1 MLTLQ
6 ENHYYD
12 QQNKLII
19 GNLLIEMKFILL
31 VSHWKNQSVTVR
43 AMITSWVSRPEF
55 SASVLGNTRRALAK
69 ASTPSCARYSK
80 FGHRDKRRQIRQL
93 IDIWQLQMFQLKL
106 INRHDKHTHTPW
118 TVFFTSLIKYCLAAT
133 SNAPAPWAR
142 KHKKV
147 PIRSSTLRTHYLCQW
162 PLA

>member
-19 GNLLIEMKFILL
+19 GNLMIAMKSILL

-69 ASTPSCARYSK
+69 ASTPSCARCSK

-93 IDIWQLQMFQLKL
+93 IGIWQLQMFQLKL
-106 INRHDKHTHTPW
+106 ITDTINTHIPLEQ
-118 TVFFTSLIKYCLAAT
+118 FSSLR
-133 SNAPAPWAR
+133 W
-142 KHKKV
+142 
-147 PIRSSTLRTHYLCQW
+147 SSTVWQ
-162 PLA
+162 PLQMHQHPEQGNTKKSQSEAQL